1 MKRFSVFCFWFSRV
15 TKHGFSS
22 MTTYRTR
29 EGDVIDAV
37 CRRHYGR
44 EAGAVEAVLEANP
57 GLAEL
62 GPVLPPG
69 TLVTLPDLPRPLET
83 IHTVKLWD

>member
-1 MKRFSVFCFWFSRV
+1 MA
-15 TKHGFSS
+15 
-22 MTTYRTR
+22 TYRTS

-37 CRRHYGR
+37 CRRFYGR

-62 GPVLPPG
+62 GPVLPAG
-69 TLVTLPDLPRPLET
+69 TLVELPDLPRPLET
-83 IHTVKLWD
+83 IETVKLWD